1 MAREKQVD
9 QNPKENASR
18 KASTPRSSDATSSS
32 STTSPVSERERNI
45 ETGREG
51 NRDSS
56 TSAMR
61 PYSSS
66 IRSAS
71 TSPFSLMRRMAEDMD
86 NLFEHFGL
94 GRGALAIPPAFG
106 GLSDDLWSTAG
117 MQQRAWTPPVEVSQQ
132 GDKIVVR
139 ADLPGLRKEDIDVE
153 VNDGVLTISGERKEE
168 REENRDGFYRSER
181 SYGQFYR
188 AIPLPDGA
196 SSEQVDAKF
205 NDGVLEITLDA
216 PVQQQSKAKRIQIR

>member
-18 KASTPRSSDATSSS
+18 KASTPRSSDATSAS
-32 STTSPVSERERNI
+32 STTSPLSERERNI
-45 ETGREG
+45 ATGREG

-56 TSAMR
+56 
-61 PYSSS
+61 SS
-66 IRSAS
+66 RSAS

-139 ADLPGLRKEDIDVE
+139 ADLPGLRK
-153 VNDGVLTISGERKEE
+153 
-168 REENRDGFYRSER
+168 
-181 SYGQFYR
+181 
-188 AIPLPDGA
+188 
-196 SSEQVDAKF
+196 
-205 NDGVLEITLDA
+205 
-216 PVQQQSKAKRIQIR
+216 